1 MNINFNDLA
10 NRLNIILC
18 ILLFTKTCFL
28 ILNIFLPENGY
39 NLSLKNSNLN
49 FYDNYRISKK
59 LNIKEEKLVINKKN
73 ENTYNINNLNLNAI
87 YMDDKKNFIIILDK
101 NTNKNH
107 FLSLNEEYEGYK
119 LIEILKK
126 EVVFFK
132 NSKRYLLKMEKDQS
146 NLLKKIEIKP
156 SNQKTTQTQL
166 KTITKNELLK
176 YTSNL
181 DNIFAEIDIEP
192 VYKKNK
198 LEGFLVN
205 WVEDKGIFNKLGI
218 QKGDI
223 IIAFNDTAL
232 KSEADAFN
240 AYENI
245 TKLTAVKLTILRNSV
260 KKDLEYEIK

>member
-18 ILLFTKTCFL
+18 ILLFTKSCFL

-107 FLSLNEEYEGYK
+107 FYLYK
-119 LIEILKK
+119 RR
-126 EVVFFK
+126 V
-132 NSKRYLLKMEKDQS
+132 
-146 NLLKKIEIKP
+146 
-156 SNQKTTQTQL
+156 
-166 KTITKNELLK
+166 
-176 YTSNL
+176 
-181 DNIFAEIDIEP
+181 
-192 VYKKNK
+192 
-198 LEGFLVN
+198 
-205 WVEDKGIFNKLGI
+205 
-218 QKGDI
+218 
-223 IIAFNDTAL
+223 
-232 KSEADAFN
+232 
-240 AYENI
+240 
-245 TKLTAVKLTILRNSV
+245 
-260 KKDLEYEIK
+260 

>member
-1 MNINFNDLA
+1 MI
-10 NRLNIILC
+10 
-18 ILLFTKTCFL
+18 KTL
-28 ILNIFLPENGY
+28 IKTIF
-39 NLSLKNSNLN
+39 
-49 FYDNYRISKK
+49 I
-59 LNIKEEKLVINKKN
+59 
-73 ENTYNINNLNLNAI
+73 
-87 YMDDKKNFIIILDK
+87 FI
-101 NTNKNH
+101 
-107 FLSLNEEYEGYK
+107 NEEYEGYK